1 MRPYRMKI
9 PRRRMMLQRK
19 PADRIG
25 LAGLLSRH
33 RLLEGLLYTRYDEA
47 STAPFYYACGTLA
60 GPAVVFRCSTH
71 LAFYTN
77 SVFPIPSMFF
87 LCAHAICVPYS
98 CHLLTIP
105 CHDHCGGLFPIS
117 SFHVSNSVMSPHHEF
132 ISDCFLPVACRYCVE
147 LAHLH
152 STVPYDSDLNFSI
165 SLLYLNFHVERL
177 SGRSF

>member
-19 PADRIG
+19 PAESVG
-25 LAGLLSRH
+25 SAGLLCRH
-33 RLLEGLLYTRYDEA
+33 RLHEGLLYTSYDEV

-60 GPAVVFRCSTH
+60 GPAIVFLCSTH

-77 SVFPIPSMFF
+77 CVFPIPSMCF
-87 LCAHAICVPYS
+87 LCAPSICVPYS

-105 CHDHCGGLFPIS
+105 CHDHCGGLFPVS
-117 SFHVSNSVMSPHHEF
+117 SFHVSSSVMSPHFEF
-132 ISDCFLPVACRYCVE
+132 ISGCFLAIACRCCGE
-147 LAHLH
+147 LAQVH
-152 STVPYDSDLNFSI
+152 SAVDSDLKFSI